1 MQNVRLHIIGPEDD
15 EQYAKECYELVDQL
29 GVQEVIFTGM
39 VNVLEYMEKLD
50 FTILTSISEGQPLS
64 VLESFAAGR
73 PCVTTD
79 VGCCRELLNGMEG
92 DELGCAGFCVPPME
106 REALCNAMERM
117 STRTEER
124 YQMGQIG
131 KKRVELYYRHNDMI
145 RNYGSAYAEVMKNW
159 QESVSH

>member
-1 MQNVRLHIIGPEDD
+1 
-15 EQYAKECYELVDQL
+15 
-29 GVQEVIFTGM
+29 M

-92 DELGCAGFCVPPME
+92 DELGCAGYCVPPMD
-106 REALCNAMERM
+106 REALCGAMERM
-117 STRTEER
+117 CTHTEER
-124 YQMGQIG
+124 YQMGRIG
-131 KKRVELYYRHNDMI
+131 KKRVELYFRHNDMI
-145 RNYGSAYAEVMKNW
+145 RNYKNAYTEVMTNWLGSA
-159 QESVSH
+159 SH